1 MKVAL
6 LYSSKKGMEAALFR
20 RPEEDFDEET
30 EPPPLD
36 LLAECDSDETIKAV
50 GRALAERHRIQ
61 YIEADGEAYVRLAEM
76 KPDLVFNIAEG
87 LYGPNRESHI
97 PTICEILNI
106 PYTGSDPLTLGICLD
121 KSRAK
126 EVLSWYG
133 VANPAFAVVDDASGI
148 PADFPIPAI
157 VKPLYE
163 GSGKGIRNN
172 SVVRSRIELV
182 DRVSEIISVY
192 KQPVIM
198 ERFLPGREFTVGVLG
213 NAPDYEIL
221 PIVEIDHSEL
231 PAGAEPIYSYEAKW
245 IWDTPNDPL
254 EIFKC
259 PAPLDAGLKKKIET
273 IVGRACAILRI
284 KDWCRVDV
292 RLDEAGEPNIIEL
305 NPLPGILP
313 NPEENSCL
321 PKAARTAGY
330 SYAELINRVV
340 DEATARCGLSG
351 KPSAKE
357 TSAHRTGK
365 ADQA

>member
-1 MKVAL
+1 
-6 LYSSKKGMEAALFR
+6 MEAALFR

-50 GRALAERHRIQ
+50 GQALGKRHQIQ
-61 YIEADGEAYVRLAEM
+61 YIEADEKAYVRLARM
-76 KPDLVFNIAEG
+76 KPDLVFNIAER

-97 PTICEILNI
+97 PTICEILGI
-106 PYTGSDPLTLGICLD
+106 PYTGSDPLTLGVCLD

-126 EVLSWYG
+126 EILSWHG
-133 VANPAFAVVDDASGI
+133 VANPAFAVVDAAADI

-163 GSGKGIRNN
+163 GSSKGIKNN
-172 SVVRSRIELV
+172 SVVRSRAELV
-182 DRVSEIISVY
+182 DRVSEIVSTY
-192 KQPVIM
+192 RQPVIM

-231 PAGAEPIYSYEAKW
+231 PEGAEPIYSYEAKW
-245 IWDTPNDPL
+245 IWDTPDKPL
-254 EIFKC
+254 EMFKC
-259 PAPLDAGLKKKIET
+259 PAPIEDGLKKKIGT

-340 DEATARCGLSG
+340 DEAAARCGLSG
-351 KPSAKE
+351 KQSGNEAPAR
-357 TSAHRTGK
+357 HPGK